1 MAIDFGTKKQMNLS
15 TYRKSN
21 IEEIKQLFT
30 TVFTDSEGQSEGL
43 VIGSLAYDL
52 MINTNAEDLHG
63 FIAAD
68 HGEIIGSIFFSRITF
83 DSDVSAF
90 ILSPVAIHT
99 DYQRKG
105 IGQKLIN
112 FGINYLKENNVELV
126 FTYGDPKFY
135 SKVGFNLIAEKVIKA
150 PLKLTY
156 PEGWL
161 GQSLVSNEI
170 HPIVGNSY
178 CVEALN
184 KPELW

>member
-1 MAIDFGTKKQMNLS
+1 MNLS
-15 TYRKSN
+15 PYSPSD

-30 TVFTDSEGQSEGL
+30 KVFSDSEGESEGL
-43 VIGSLAYDL
+43 VLGDLAYDIMTITDAQEL
-52 MINTNAEDLHG
+52 YG
-63 FIAAD
+63 FVAKEND
-68 HGEIIGSIFFSRITF
+68 EIIGSIFFTRMTF
-83 DSDVSAF
+83 ESEVSAF
-90 ILSPVAIHT
+90 LLSPVAIST

-112 FGINYLKENNVELV
+112 FGINLLKEDGVTLV
-126 FTYGDPKFY
+126 FTYGDIKFY
-135 SKVGFNLIAEKVIKA
+135 SKVGFSLITEMLVKA

-161 GQSLVSNEI
+161 GQSLVCDEI
-170 HPIVGNSY
+170 EPITGNSY